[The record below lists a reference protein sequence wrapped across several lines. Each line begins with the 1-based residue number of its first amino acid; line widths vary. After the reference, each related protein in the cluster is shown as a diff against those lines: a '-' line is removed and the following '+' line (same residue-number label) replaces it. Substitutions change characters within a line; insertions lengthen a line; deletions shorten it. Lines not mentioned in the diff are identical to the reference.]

1 MNYFEKGKKER
12 QKGEMEKFI
21 KCQNNFFYYKLS
33 LDNLWIAFYD
43 YGGLKL
49 INLRSNEE
57 RYLLLRENGDTY
69 FNTVFSFTTDS
80 KEIVVHKYKSNTI
93 IIINLE
99 TGSEVRWFNINHLV
113 DHIFCLKDLIILYN
127 TSYCSTFY
135 LYDRHGSCLDTL
147 RADIIDPY
155 TYTTLHLESNQICVS
170 STYTKII
177 YKIVDNKFEYVKTL
191 EYSTRCQGFSEDG
204 KHLLLFIDN
213 KGEIMVK
220 NINSEYESSFKIKCI
235 NNPDGHIFQK
245 EQYYF
250 ISTYSNFYILN
261 TLNKKIEIIKTSCC
275 AHYNGGDYIVYIR
288 DENIYFVYPLETKL
302 KKIICNLRRD
312 ELEDCT
318 LYNLIHSFLL

>member
-1 MNYFEKGKKER
+1 
-12 QKGEMEKFI
+12 MEKFI

-69 FNTVFSFTTDS
+69 FNTVFSFTADS

-99 TGSEVRWFNINHLV
+99 TGSAVRSFNIHNLV
-113 DHIFCLKDLIILYN
+113 DHIFCLKDLIVLYN
-127 TSYCSTFY
+127 KSFFQTFY

-147 RADIIDPY
+147 RIDINDHY
-155 TYTTLHLESNQICVS
+155 TNTTFHLESNQICVS
-170 STYTKII
+170 SPNTKII

-204 KHLLLFIDN
+204 KHLLLFNDN
-213 KGEIMVK
+213 KGEIVVK
-220 NINSEYESSFKIKCI
+220 NIDSEYESSFKFKCI
-235 NNPDGHIFQK
+235 DNPDGHIFQK

-261 TLNKKIEIIKTSCC
+261 TLNKKIEIIKTSYY
-275 AHYNGGDYIVYIR
+275 APYNGGDYIVYKK
-288 DENIYFVYPLETKL
+288 ENIYFVYPLETKL

-312 ELEDCT
+312 KLEDCT
-318 LYNLIHSFLL
+318 LYNLIHSFLF